1 MTLSLRKQNSL
12 ENFAKYLN
20 YELSTSL
27 LFFASLFAGIFLI
40 LALIAAIL
48 FTPYMLYMLYKE
60 KKNGWII
67 FYFLLVALP
76 LIVIFI
82 ISLTVDFIAPLL
94 LIPLGLFYFYCFLL
108 RFEVNSWIRER
119 NAREQWIA
127 QKKKSEED
135 LNNFMDQ
142 LKN

>member
-1 MTLSLRKQNSL
+1 MTLFLRKQNSL

-27 LFFASLFAGIFLI
+27 LFFSSLFAGIFLI